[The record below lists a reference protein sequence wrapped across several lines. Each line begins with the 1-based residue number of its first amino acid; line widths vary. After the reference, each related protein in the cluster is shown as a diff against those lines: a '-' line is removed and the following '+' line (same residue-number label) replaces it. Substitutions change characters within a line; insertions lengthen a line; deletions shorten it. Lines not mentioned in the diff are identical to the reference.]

1 MNVQLQHY
9 QYQVFSILR
18 LYQLANLSVPLSY
31 VVSSEVLEIM
41 SLKYLIYFYGDQS
54 DTSKTRIWLKHLQL
68 LISYIIKY

>member
-41 SLKYLIYFYGDQS
+41 SLKYLIYFYGDQ
-54 DTSKTRIWLKHLQL
+54 RIHLKHEFDL
-68 LISYIIKY
+68 STFNSSFPT